1 MDLDELSLWPAKLGM
16 LSLSSR
22 SASPGMLSSTESTAT
37 SVSGDFCSSMQPFGF
52 LNFIGNDL
60 RNCILWLSWF
70 GGTYLHLLC
79 FLFLPFEFLNFIWN
93 DHKLETVSATS
104 DFLGL
109 GEPGYWFCSST
120 AINRVCL
127 RWFLFLNGYLCLRCF
142 LFLNADLVSFCSW
155 LTSLCV
161 SCVHAETSTT
171 VSLQVNL
178 RDAAVSEGDLAKT
191 LKTWFLYNKL
201 L

>member
-22 SASPGMLSSTESTAT
+22 SASPGMLSSTSTAT
-37 SVSGDFCSSMQPFGF
+37 SVSGVFCSSMQPFGF

-79 FLFLPFEFLNFIWN
+79 FLFLNAAPFEFLNFIWN

-120 AINRVCL
+120 AIES
-127 RWFLFLNGYLCLRCF
+127 
-142 LFLNADLVSFCSW
+142 VSGDFCSSTATSVSGVFCSSMQTSFEP
-155 LTSLCV
+155 LT
-161 SCVHAETSTT
+161 
-171 VSLQVNL
+171 
-178 RDAAVSEGDLAKT
+178 
-191 LKTWFLYNKL
+191 WIL

>member
-22 SASPGMLSSTESTAT
+22 SASPGMLSSTSTAT
-37 SVSGDFCSSMQPFGF
+37 TVSGVFCSSMQPFGF

-79 FLFLPFEFLNFIWN
+79 FLFLNAAPFEFLNFIWN

-109 GEPGYWFCSST
+109 GEPGYSM
-120 AINRVCL
+120 
-127 RWFLFLNGYLCLRCF
+127 FLTEIVASDLNILES
-142 LFLNADLVSFCSW
+142 LFRFAKLHTDRNLSQVSIR
-155 LTSLCV
+155 
-161 SCVHAETSTT
+161 TT
-171 VSLQVNL
+171 NPEKS
-178 RDAAVSEGDLAKT
+178 
-191 LKTWFLYNKL
+191 
-201 L
+201 